1 MIVLLIVL
9 ARLRSGIVLGPGRW
23 RARRAIRLSR
33 GGTGRDGT
41 FTCPRSRRLT
51 MLTGTAVLG
60 TATIPGREQSVPE
73 ARAFVDGILGP
84 GHPRGDVARLLV
96 SELVTNAIQHTHSRR
111 PGGTVTV
118 VVIELAG
125 SLRVEVSDEGSAR
138 SVPVVRD
145 DMLASDGRGLFLVQS
160 LADEWGY
167 LQDLGGTT
175 VWFRLD
181 PADSPTRRRAT

>member
-1 MIVLLIVL
+1 
-9 ARLRSGIVLGPGRW
+9 
-23 RARRAIRLSR
+23 
-33 GGTGRDGT
+33 
-41 FTCPRSRRLT
+41 
-51 MLTGTAVLG
+51 MLTSTAVLG
-60 TATIPGREQSVPE
+60 TVTIPGRERCVPE

-96 SELVTNAIQHTHSRR
+96 SELVTNAVQHTCSRR

-125 SLRVEVSDEGSAR
+125 GLRVEVIDEGSAR

-145 DMLASDGRGLFLVQS
+145 DTLATDGRGLFLVQS

-167 LQDLGGTT
+167 QRDRSGTT
-175 VWFRLD
+175 VWFRLT
-181 PADSPTRRRAT
+181 A

>member
-1 MIVLLIVL
+1 
-9 ARLRSGIVLGPGRW
+9 
-23 RARRAIRLSR
+23 
-33 GGTGRDGT
+33 
-41 FTCPRSRRLT
+41 

-60 TATIPGREQSVPE
+60 TATVPGCVQSVPE

-96 SELVTNAIQHTHSRR
+96 SELVTNAVQHTHSRR

-118 VVIELAG
+118 VLIELGG
-125 SLRVEVSDEGSAR
+125 SLRVEVIDEGSLC

-145 DMLASDGRGLFLVQS
+145 DMLATDGRGLFLVQS

-167 LQDLGGTT
+167 QRDPCGTT
-175 VWFRLD
+175 VWFRLT
-181 PADSPTRRRAT
+181 A

>member
-1 MIVLLIVL
+1 
-9 ARLRSGIVLGPGRW
+9 
-23 RARRAIRLSR
+23 
-33 GGTGRDGT
+33 
-41 FTCPRSRRLT
+41 

-73 ARAFVDGILGP
+73 ARAFVDGVLGP

-96 SELVTNAIQHTHSRR
+96 SELVTNAVQHTCSRL

-125 SLRVEVSDEGSAR
+125 SLRVEVIDEGSAR

-145 DMLASDGRGLFLVQS
+145 DTFATDGRGLFLVQS

-167 LQDLGGTT
+167 QQEAASTT
-175 VWFRLD
+175 VWFRL
-181 PADSPTRRRAT
+181 AA

>member
-1 MIVLLIVL
+1 MC
-9 ARLRSGIVLGPGRW
+9 W
-23 RARRAIRLSR
+23 

-41 FTCPRSRRLT
+41 VRYRHVRWPV
-51 MLTGTAVLG
+51 MLTRTAVLG
-60 TATIPGREQSVPE
+60 KATIPWREQSVPQ
-73 ARAFVDGILGP
+73 ARGFVDRIPGS

-96 SELVTNAIQHTHSRR
+96 SELVTNAVQHTHSRR

-125 SLRVEVSDEGSAR
+125 GLRVEVIDEGSVR

-145 DMLASDGRGLFLVQS
+145 DMCATDGRGLFLVQS

-167 LQDLGGTT
+167 A
-175 VWFRLD
+175 R
-181 PADSPTRRRAT
+181 DS